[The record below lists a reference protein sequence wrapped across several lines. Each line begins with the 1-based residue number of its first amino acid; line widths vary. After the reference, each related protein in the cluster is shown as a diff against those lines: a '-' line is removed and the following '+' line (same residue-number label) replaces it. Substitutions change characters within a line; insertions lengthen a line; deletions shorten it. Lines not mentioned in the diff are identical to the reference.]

1 MTGVPSRLVRNN
13 SAPEGTS
20 INRHIDELF
29 TIYSVSIAVF
39 LDTFKGAPGLML
51 LAEELFLHVRS
62 VNTSPPDYPFLPL
75 NLCLNGF
82 LSPLPACLPACLDL
96 VRSERFAHSM
106 LQCVA
111 RICNTKPGDL
121 LGQSHISTEEF
132 VLN

>member
-62 VNTSPPDYPFLPL
+62 VNTSPPKLLLPPPQSL
-75 NLCLNGF
+75 LKW
-82 LSPLPACLPACLDL
+82 LSFPIAGLPACLP
-96 VRSERFAHSM
+96 
-106 LQCVA
+106 
-111 RICNTKPGDL
+111 
-121 LGQSHISTEEF
+121 
-132 VLN
+132 